1 VITQKE
7 YPQGS
12 PLPFRFGQLGFFGEK
27 PVGGWLLELDS
38 FNSLE
43 RQTGDDGDDDDGDGS
58 EPQEKRRL

>member
-1 VITQKE
+1 
-7 YPQGS
+7 
-12 PLPFRFGQLGFFGEK
+12 LGFFGAK